1 MAMLRAISV
10 LVVLLLA
17 APGMALAQT
26 ALKGVIGT
34 ASLGGDMYTLGV
46 NLGKIAADKVPGV
59 SLTVRT
65 TGGGTENMR
74 LLGSKQ
80 VEFGLVMGPEAGL
93 AMKGLAPFEGK
104 AADFQNLRGMVA
116 FPYGGIQV
124 VVLGSSSIRTIAD
137 LKGKKVAVGAPG
149 SSGAMLFVP
158 ALLTSHGITKDN
170 TSWVYLN
177 ARGAVDGLKN
187 RQIDALAFL
196 QEPPIVH
203 IANLAV
209 TEKIRLVAGDRAAV
223 DKATAALGGTY
234 PVDVPKDVYG
244 ASQVNEG
251 PIVTLGAAMVLA
263 TREDVSAEVVYTVL
277 KAFWGELDKYR
288 AGGILEKRIHLKAA
302 LQGITLP
309 LHPGAERFYREA
321 GLLKD
326 GRSAG
331 K

>member
-1 MAMLRAISV
+1 MMVKIR
-10 LVVLLLA
+10 LVSALSLLA
-17 APGMALAQT
+17 ALVLAVPGPAVAQT

-46 NLGKIAADKVPGV
+46 NLSKIAADKVPGV
-59 SLTVRT
+59 ALTVRT

-74 LLGSKQ
+74 LLASKQ
-80 VEFGLVMGPEAGL
+80 AEFGLVLGPEAGL

-104 AADFQNLRGMVA
+104 AAEFQNMRGMVA
-116 FPYGGIQV
+116 FPFGGIQI
-124 VVLGSSSIRTIAD
+124 VVLGGSPIKTLAD
-137 LKGKKVAVGAPG
+137 LKGKKIAVGAPG

-158 ALLTSHGITKDN
+158 ALLTAHDITKDN
-170 TSWVYLN
+170 SSWVYLN

-187 RQIDALAFL
+187 RQVDALAFL

-209 TEKIRLVAGDRAAV
+209 TEKIRLVGGDRGAIGKAA
-223 DKATAALGGTY
+223 AGLGGTY
-234 PVDVPKDVYG
+234 PVDVRKDVYG

-251 PIVTLGAAMVLA
+251 AVVTLGAAMVLA
-263 TREDVSAEVVYTVL
+263 TRDDVSADIVYNLL
-277 KAFWGELDKYR
+277 KAFWAELDKYR
-288 AGGILEKRIHLKAA
+288 AGGILEKRIELKTA

-321 GLLKD
+321 GLLKN
-326 GRSAG
+326 
-331 K
+331 